1 MDLIQINIIFSV
13 SNNWGKNAII
23 LEVDSSLSL
32 HINNNKKKNPAQE
45 LDDTKITAEA
55 ILLILQDQ
63 KEKCSLNMHYNISN
77 GYLCDFSVD
86 CNIIDIGDIIIVDK
100 YLMKKH
106 DIK

>member
-1 MDLIQINIIFSV
+1 
-13 SNNWGKNAII
+13 
-23 LEVDSSLSL
+23 
-32 HINNNKKKNPAQE
+32 
-45 LDDTKITAEA
+45 
-55 ILLILQDQ
+55 
-63 KEKCSLNMHYNISN
+63 MHYNISN